1 MAGEYAVKITVRNAL
16 ILRRMKA
23 VGVKSQ
29 TELAKLAGMP
39 LTTLNA
45 LITLRKAPK
54 NQITGDW
61 SDAAFALSSA
71 LQVEPE
77 ELWTEAQSHMALDR
91 NSYETSMDEEGV
103 RRLASGESADRLALD
118 SERRRALTASMQ
130 TLPAREEYVL
140 RRRFYDDDTLQDI
153 AEDMHISRDRVRQ
166 IEATA
171 IRKLR
176 QPSKG
181 LKPYKL
187 NIEKDKK

>member
-45 LITLRKAPK
+45 LITLRQAPK
-54 NQITGDW
+54 NKITGDW

-77 ELWTEAQSHMALDR
+77 ELWTEAQSSMALDR

-103 RRLASGESADRLALD
+103 RRLASGEGADRLALD

-130 TLPAREEYVL
+130 TLRAREEYVL
-140 RRRFYDDDTLQDI
+140 RRRFYDDDTLDTI
-153 AEDMHISRDRVRQ
+153 AKDMDLTPDRVRV

-171 IRKLR
+171 VRRLR
-176 QPSKG
+176 HPSRG
-181 LKPYKL
+181 LKAHKL
-187 NIEKDKK
+187 NIEKGKK

>member
-1 MAGEYAVKITVRNAL
+1 
-16 ILRRMKA
+16 MKA

-77 ELWTEAQSHMALDR
+77 ELWTEAQSSMALDR
-91 NSYETSMDEEGV
+91 NSYETNMDEEGV

-118 SERRRALTASMQ
+118 SERRRALTTSMQ
-130 TLPAREEYVL
+130 TLRAREEYVL

-153 AEDMHISRDRVRQ
+153 AEDMNISRDRVRE

-171 IRKLR
+171 IRRLR
-176 QPSKG
+176 HPSKG